1 MTYLTPEIQAAV
13 LNSLQTVPRAA
24 ELSFITDEIKAAT
37 YTQGADMKGLSEKV
51 SSFSK
56 DLGGLISSSDSG
68 TLRALSEEVAELIE
82 HSDRLKVEMSY
93 IPSKDFVSGLYDI
106 FRVLGYKNFLL
117 EFTTAPE
124 TGTGARFY
132 HNGNFIDISMFDLIK
147 EKMKGFNFNI

>member
-1 MTYLTPEIQAAV
+1 MTYLTPEIQSAI
-13 LNSLQTVPRAA
+13 LNSLQTVTRAA
-24 ELSFITDEIKAAT
+24 ELSFITGEIKAAT
-37 YTQGADMKGLSEKV
+37 YTQGADLKSLSEKV

-56 DLGGLISSSDSG
+56 DLGGLVSSSDSG
-68 TLRALSEEVAELIE
+68 TLRAVVEEVAELIE

-106 FRVLGYKNFLL
+106 FRTLGYKNFLL
-117 EFTTAPE
+117 EFTTVPE

-147 EKMKGFNFNI
+147 EKMKGFNFNL